1 MNMYCMFMYTLHY
14 INTSQELTTDFIAEC
29 HFTEDGS
36 CPCWGLALEAFGC
49 LSSTLQISCP
59 ESMLAMYLWNLPNAI
74 NHCFL
79 LKHVWHRPQIDDTYT
94 VLYIYIIIYTYT
106 YVYIYIMVVSSTRSS
121 PRTHGMPRSEM
132 RKTLHIPYFFA
143 GKSTGNARHTYRYI
157 YIITYI
163 YIHNVHY
170 MYYICLSIVIYIYVC
185 V

>member
-1 MNMYCMFMYTLHY
+1 MDSGKFLCFLIQLDLEGTFHEHVLCVYVYITLYQHVTRVNY
-14 INTSQELTTDFIAEC
+14 RFHWEC

-94 VLYIYIIIYTYT
+94 VLYIIIYTYT
-106 YVYIYIMVVSSTRSS
+106 CIYIYIYIMVVSSTRSS

-157 YIITYI
+157 YI
-163 YIHNVHY
+163 
-170 MYYICLSIVIYIYVC
+170 
-185 V
+185 

>member
-1 MNMYCMFMYTLHY
+1 MQVSRGFWSWRDWFARMVFDFFMGFTMILPVVEVSLLNNSDGFGKVSLFSDPTGSRRHLPWTCMFMYTLHY

-79 LKHVWHRPQIDDTYT
+79 LKNVWHRPQIDDTYT
-94 VLYIYIIIYTYT
+94 VLYIYIY
-106 YVYIYIMVVSSTRSS
+106 S
-121 PRTHGMPRSEM
+121 
-132 RKTLHIPYFFA
+132 
-143 GKSTGNARHTYRYI
+143 
-157 YIITYI
+157 
-163 YIHNVHY
+163 YIH
-170 MYYICLSIVIYIYVC
+170 I
-185 V
+185 